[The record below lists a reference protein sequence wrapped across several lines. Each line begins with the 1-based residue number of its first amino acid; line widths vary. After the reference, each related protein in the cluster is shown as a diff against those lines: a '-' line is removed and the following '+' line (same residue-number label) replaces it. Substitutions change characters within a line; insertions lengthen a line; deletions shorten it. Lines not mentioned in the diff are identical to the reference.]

1 MYLHLSAALVF
12 ISVLPAARGADLVC
26 GLLDPEKAPQAALL
40 EAKLIATPGTT
51 WVERADIDKV
61 LQEQK
66 LQALFSPQGVG
77 DRVKL
82 GKLLKTDLLVMVR
95 PVKGVKEPVMELV
108 VSETVTG
115 LRLILRSVPV
125 TGSADADVAALL
137 AAARDGLRRHG
148 ETITEVVAVP
158 PFVSTDLELTH
169 EHLKGAFA
177 KLAEVEAL
185 SRKGVVV
192 VELAEAEALAKEL
205 ALTAPGA
212 RPVRPLPVYLL
223 GEYRCEGK
231 GAERT
236 VNLKLRAERGAKALG
251 AGAEVKV
258 RAGAESEAV
267 RTWASDTLGA
277 LARDDR
283 PRPPA
288 DPKVEARVLAAR
300 ARTFKQL
307 GNPAEALALTEASL
321 LLDPD
326 QPDLHADALRA
337 GGKVMWPIFARLKG
351 PLEQKGDLADGV
363 RLYLRGLAHLEAY
376 ITAGRDPM
384 PPIGTGWEDLY
395 HNVSYSGFLKPA
407 VRDTPAHRD
416 AMRLMNEEKRAMCLR
431 VIPLLVKQGKERDW
445 YYVRRAVEHMA
456 PREKYDTIEGLLAQF
471 VDQPGLYA
479 RTIDYVTE
487 GYFAMVDTPEGRA
500 LLARLGE
507 SKNKDIRAAAGE
519 IVRRME
525 ASRNAPSSR
534 HVTDPAGRDKPGPGP
549 GAVKFTPVTLTR
561 EQPEP
566 NPRPFR
572 GILAAGAGT
581 DVLWTD
587 ESLYLMKEKG
597 KIRRVWSRPI
607 VFPTQRGGLSMVCFD
622 GKYVWASVCVFTRN
636 PILLAIDPGT
646 EKVWELSAPD
656 GLPLA
661 PEKELAEKSVHTN
674 LMVTGLEPGRVC
686 LVGHFLGR
694 SWIGIGTLDAG
705 KATVKVFHE
714 AREAQERTDTDQWK
728 KATVTFNPTFLFT
741 LDGPPDP
748 GGKPTHRVLVGRGQ
762 GEYPGPLGQHPLVV
776 DPERLKVEVLKDTV
790 PGWPNQQRCGVNGS
804 AVYFSMV
811 VGPPQSTEVYR
822 IGTSGRAPETIAKR
836 LPPSVHYLSRTFVH
850 DGLVHAVLAQ
860 GESGPEKYGGRMV
873 PTYQWWTMDTDGK
886 HLRQVATNLPT
897 INHLAV
903 SSHYGMVALVE
914 GEPINYR
921 FPVTLNTV
929 EITRPEK

>member
-1 MYLHLSAALVF
+1 MRPISHAGIVLVL
-12 ISVLPAARGADLVC
+12 VLAQPAAAGPTCA
-26 GLLDPEKAPQAALL
+26 LLDPEKVSQAALL
-40 EAKLIATPGTT
+40 EAKLIATPGIT

-66 LQALFSPQGVG
+66 LQALFSPQGVAE
-77 DRVKL
+77 RVKL
-82 GKLLKTDLLVMVR
+82 GQLLKADLLVMVR
-95 PVKGVKEPVMELV
+95 PVKGASEPVLELV
-108 VSETVTG
+108 VSETATG
-115 LRLILRSVPV
+115 LRLVRRAVPV
-125 TGSADADVAALL
+125 TKDTDADVAALL

-445 YYVRRAVEHMA
+445 YYVRYAVEHMS
-456 PREKYDTIEGLLAQF
+456 PREKYETIEGLLAQF

-479 RTIDYVTE
+479 RTVQYVSE
-487 GYFAMVDTPEGRA
+487 GQAVMVDTPEGRA

-507 SKNKDIRAAAGE
+507 SKNKDIQAAAGE

-525 ASRNAPSSR
+525 AKRNAPTAR
-534 HVTDPAGRDKPGPGP
+534 YATDPQGRDKPGPGP
-549 GAVKFTPVTLTR
+549 GAVKFTPVALAQA
-561 EQPEP
+561 QPGLL
-566 NPRPFR
+566 RPLR
-572 GILAAGAGT
+572 GILAAGAST

-597 KIRRVWSRPI
+597 KIRSVWSAPAGTPI
-607 VFPTQRGGLSMVCFD
+607 GLGFPAVCFD
-622 GKYVWASVCVFTRN
+622 GKYVWATMCLDARN

-646 EKVWELSAPD
+646 EKVWELGAAD

-661 PEKELAEKSVHTN
+661 PEKELTEKLTRTD

-694 SWIGIGTLDAG
+694 SWIGIGTLEAG
-705 KATVKVFHE
+705 KGTVKVFHE
-714 AREAQERTDTDQWK
+714 AREAQDLVNADQWK

-741 LDGPPDP
+741 LDGPPGS
-748 GGKPTHRVLVGRGQ
+748 GGKPARRVLVGRGQ
-762 GEYPGPLGQHPLVV
+762 GTHLGALGQHPLVV
-776 DPERLKVEVLKDTV
+776 DPERLRVEVLKDNL
-790 PGWPNQQRCGVNGS
+790 PGWPSHQQCYADGPT
-804 AVYFSMV
+804 AYFSANGPAARMTSV
-811 VGPPQSTEVYR
+811 FRIGPPDQV
-822 IGTSGRAPETIAKR
+822 PEMIATR
-836 LPPSVHYLSRTFVH
+836 LPPSELFASRVFVR
-850 DGLVHAVLAQ
+850 DGRVHAVLAQ
-860 GESGPEKYGGRMV
+860 VETRTEKGIDRRV
-873 PTYQWWTMDTDGK
+873 PTYQWWTADTNGK
-886 HLRQVATNLPT
+886 DLRQVATNLPGIRSVT
-897 INHLAV
+897 V
-903 SSHYGMVALVE
+903 SSHYGLVALVE
-914 GEPINYR
+914 GPR
-921 FPVTLNTV
+921 ASVTLHTV
-929 EITRPEK
+929 EIVRPEK